1 MFFYFSFCFSWY
13 SCIASS
19 AVAKRNYVLTAVIKN
34 SKSIIKKKKKIVLI
48 TKNKLNTVVLISKVS
63 MNSNISHHEL
73 VLINNVLKEYDM
85 KDGIKNSND
94 K

>member
-19 AVAKRNYVLTAVIKN
+19 AVAKRNYVVTAVIKK